1 MTQVVEAVRRAVPGD
16 GRRCAELCAM
26 AVDDLQGVRGGS
38 LYLRREAV
46 VTVKALLRPGGIDR
60 LLADRRRQVLVGTL
74 DDAVVGLAVGRI
86 DQVGDATIGI
96 VDACYVEPEARELG
110 VGRALLDSSVEWL
123 QRSGCRGVDASAL
136 PGDRLT
142 KGFFEAAGF
151 KARMITMHQGLE

>member
-1 MTQVVEAVRRAVPGD
+1 M
-16 GRRCAELCAM
+16 
-26 AVDDLQGVRGGS
+26 
-38 LYLRREAV
+38 
-46 VTVKALLRPGGIDR
+46 TVKALLRPGGIDR